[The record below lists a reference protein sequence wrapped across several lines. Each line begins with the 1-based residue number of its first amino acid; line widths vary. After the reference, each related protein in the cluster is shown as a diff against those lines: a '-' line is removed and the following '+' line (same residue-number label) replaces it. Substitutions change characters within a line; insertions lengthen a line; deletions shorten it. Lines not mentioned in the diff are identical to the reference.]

1 MSEICPTT
9 GFSKKSKER
18 WPYLWGKLTSGQ
30 SNEFPNQDQIKSI
43 DRGIKEVL
51 KVKDSSTGEE
61 NRQNLIK
68 HLRKIICSK
77 IKDATLEAFG
87 SSQSGLSLIGGDI
100 DLCLKVPDTNP
111 KQILRRLKGLLD
123 ARGMEQITL
132 ISKARIPI
140 IKFHDPKSGFDVDI
154 SINNSL
160 ALHNTELLS
169 TYAQLDPAV
178 KDAILAVKYWAVQR
192 NIANAYQGTIS
203 SYSWSLLSLQHL
215 QVMESIKLPNLQSS
229 QNRELITID
238 NHEYDIT
245 INKEVQINKIDI
257 DGGEIFAKFIF
268 FYGLEFDW
276 SKKVVSVRNGMPM
289 ERNEKGWSL
298 QKPSASAAHHSDD
311 KKMRMGSYHL
321 PIEDPLD
328 TEIDLGRVLK
338 PAGELTILNEFLR
351 AASMLSEGKSFDEI
365 CETVEPQRFESK
377 SPDDLFEDLRNLKP
391 HEVKILHENILDD
404 LSVVTKRIE
413 TLESER
419 SSAIRMAKAM
429 RGIIEETGDIRKK
442 HKETILSLRSRGK
455 EIELTKNKRDL
466 INKNIVLPLHR
477 IEEELVKIYLRLTDS
492 LDLMRVQTLEREK
505 RDFSFFFEL
514 QKMHHQAKSSSELH
528 HKYNQLRKEQRK
540 DIENLRKFE
549 NEHDEAAKNILDQE
563 PLLKQEDLE
572 NRHDRSWDKRANKIT
587 MILRKRKKELYK
599 FRREKGRIEAWMRIA
614 QKNSAKRRGN
624 NRNKK
629 HRPTSQIRETVASGG
644 SISLGDLDALLKS
657 GGISNLS
664 QKNDPTQKRP
674 KRKKGKM
681 KNLNNLSPHRGERN
695 KYSRKE

>member
-1 MSEICPTT
+1 MSEICSTT

-18 WPYLWGKLTSGQ
+18 WPYLWQKLTNGQ
-30 SNEFPNQDQIKSI
+30 NNAFPNPADIKSI
-43 DRGIKEVL
+43 DEGIRKAL
-51 KVKDSSTGEE
+51 KIKDSSSGEK

-77 IKDATLEAFG
+77 IKGSTLEAFG
-87 SSQSGLSLIGGDI
+87 SSQSGLSLIGGDL
-100 DLCLKVPDTNP
+100 DLCLKVSDINP

-169 TYAQLDPAV
+169 SYARLDPAV
-178 KDAILAVKYWAVQR
+178 KDAILAVKYWAIQR

-229 QNRELITID
+229 ENREFVTID

-245 INKEVQINKIDI
+245 INKEVEVNEINVDI
-257 DGGEIFAKFIF
+257 GQIFAEFIF
-268 FYGLEFDW
+268 YYGIEFDW
-276 SKKVVSVRNGMPM
+276 SKQVVSIRNGMPL
-289 ERNEKGWSL
+289 ERSEKGWVYR
-298 QKPSASAAHHSDD
+298 KPSASTTHHSDD
-311 KKMRMGSYHL
+311 KKLRMGLYHL

-328 TEIDLGRVLK
+328 MDIDLGRVLK

-404 LSVVTKRIE
+404 LSIVTKRIE

-419 SSAIRMAKAM
+419 SNAIRMAKAM

-442 HKETILSLRSRGK
+442 HKETIQSLRSRGK
-455 EIELTKNKRDL
+455 EIELTKNKRDQ

-477 IEEELVKIYLRLTDS
+477 IEEELIKIYSRLTDS
-492 LDLMRVQTLEREK
+492 LDLMRVQSLEREK

-514 QKMHHQAKSSSELH
+514 QKMYHKAKSSSELH
-528 HKYNQLRKEQRK
+528 QKYNQLRKEQRK
-540 DIENLRKFE
+540 DIESLRKFE
-549 NEHDEAAKNILDQE
+549 SEHDEVAQNILDQE

-587 MILRKRKKELYK
+587 IILRKRKKELYR
-599 FRREKGRIEAWMRIA
+599 FRREKGRIEAWMRIT
-614 QKNSAKRRGN
+614 QKNNAKRKGT
-624 NRNKK
+624 NRNKT

-657 GGISNLS
+657 GGISNLN
-664 QKNDPTQKRP
+664 QKTESTQKRP

>member
-18 WPYLWGKLTSGQ
+18 WPYLWGKLTNGQ

-77 IKDATLEAFG
+77 IKDSTLEAFG

-203 SYSWSLLSLQHL
+203 YSWSLLSLQHL

-245 INKEVQINKIDI
+245 INKEVQINKIEI
-257 DGGEIFAKFIF
+257 DVGEIFAKFIF

-276 SKKVVSVRNGMPM
+276 SKQVVSVRNGMPM
-289 ERNEKGWSL
+289 ERNEKGWTL
-298 QKPSASAAHHSDD
+298 QKPSASTAHHSDD
-311 KKMRMGSYHL
+311 KKLRMGSFHL

-365 CETVEPQRFESK
+365 CETVDPQRFEPK

-419 SSAIRMAKAM
+419 SSAIRMAK
-429 RGIIEETGDIRKK
+429 
-442 HKETILSLRSRGK
+442 
-455 EIELTKNKRDL
+455 
-466 INKNIVLPLHR
+466 P
-477 IEEELVKIYLRLTDS
+477 
-492 LDLMRVQTLEREK
+492 
-505 RDFSFFFEL
+505 
-514 QKMHHQAKSSSELH
+514 
-528 HKYNQLRKEQRK
+528 
-540 DIENLRKFE
+540 
-549 NEHDEAAKNILDQE
+549 
-563 PLLKQEDLE
+563 
-572 NRHDRSWDKRANKIT
+572 
-587 MILRKRKKELYK
+587 
-599 FRREKGRIEAWMRIA
+599 
-614 QKNSAKRRGN
+614 
-624 NRNKK
+624 
-629 HRPTSQIRETVASGG
+629 
-644 SISLGDLDALLKS
+644 
-657 GGISNLS
+657 
-664 QKNDPTQKRP
+664 
-674 KRKKGKM
+674 
-681 KNLNNLSPHRGERN
+681 
-695 KYSRKE
+695 